1 MLIAIAIL
9 VSFIA
14 LVFCTSVGIKLIM
27 EEKFLPG
34 LLNITLGGL
43 NLLMMIINIM
53 QLVGK

>member
-27 EEKFLPG
+27 EENILPG
-34 LLNITLGGL
+34 LLNITLGGI

>member
-1 MLIAIAIL
+1 MLIAVAIL
-9 VSFIA
+9 VSFVA

-27 EEKFLPG
+27 EENLSLG
-34 LLNITLGGL
+34 LLNIALGGI